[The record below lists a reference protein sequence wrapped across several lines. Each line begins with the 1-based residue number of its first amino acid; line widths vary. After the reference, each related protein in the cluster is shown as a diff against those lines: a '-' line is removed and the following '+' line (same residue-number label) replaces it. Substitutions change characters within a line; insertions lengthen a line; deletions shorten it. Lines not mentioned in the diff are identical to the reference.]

1 MEKKDVSKFSENFVK
16 DYDESLDKGYILE
29 VGIEYPKILYN
40 LHNDLPFLSKRMK
53 IKKCHRLESLW
64 YRKICCKNK
73 NFKTALYHGL
83 ILDKV

>member
-29 VGIEYPKILYN
+29 VGIEYPKSLYN

-53 IKKCHRLESLW
+53 IKKRHRLESL
-64 YRKICCKNK
+64 
-73 NFKTALYHGL
+73 
-83 ILDKV
+83 

>member
-53 IKKCHRLESLW
+53 IKKRHRLESL
-64 YRKICCKNK
+64 
-73 NFKTALYHGL
+73 
-83 ILDKV
+83 